1 MKKQYTEYMA
11 VIPAQSE
18 GTKKEIYVEAID
30 LYGNRATSEI
40 IVINVEKQSTKT
52 SFISQQIF
60 PILAT
65 VLAIVISTI
74 SLIIMFRKRKSK
86 TAFYS

>member
-18 GTKKEIYVEAID
+18 GTKKEIYVEVID

-40 IVINVEKQSTKT
+40 IVINVEK
-52 SFISQQIF
+52 
-60 PILAT
+60 
-65 VLAIVISTI
+65 
-74 SLIIMFRKRKSK
+74 
-86 TAFYS
+86 